1 MERPEMPQYTAESLI
16 LLKDLEST
24 TNKYLAEKARV
35 SQGTMRKM
43 INRQREVSER
53 AAESLSSSMDYPMAF
68 FEHSINAVPVVELTY
83 RHTSKSSVSE
93 LNAVATEYSILQETV
108 EKLENAIGVSP
119 DLEWIDAISPR
130 TEKISQD
137 DIECIASKTRKFL
150 GLNPSGCIG
159 NLTRCMERKAIVI
172 APLRTLTCQGG
183 AEHLH
188 SDGVT
193 YPGMTGSAAVIG
205 YSPDS
210 SKGDRERFTKAHEL
224 GHLILHRHRRP
235 NQYKDMERE
244 AHAFAGAILMPRD
257 DVRLLISPE
266 TMLSQLVK
274 LKSTWGM
281 SIASLISRAYQSGIF
296 SKDKWRSMYM
306 QLSARGWRKNEP
318 IHVGSEK
325 PILLNSL
332 IKRQYGDSNGLVDS
346 FALEEGLGIPFRYA
360 DIWSDGLQEQGSDLG
375 FTAMRF

>member
-1 MERPEMPQYTAESLI
+1 MPQYTAESLI
-16 LLKDLEST
+16 LLKDLEAT
-24 TNKYLAEKARV
+24 TNKCLAENARI
-35 SQGTMRKM
+35 SQSTMGKM

-53 AAESLSSSMDYPMAF
+53 TVESLSSSMDYPMAF

-93 LNAVATEYSILQETV
+93 LNAVATEYSMLQETV
-108 EKLENAIGVSP
+108 KKLENSIGISP
-119 DLEWIDAISPR
+119 DLEWMDALAPR

-137 DIECIASKTRKFL
+137 DIERLASKTREYL
-150 GLNPSGCIG
+150 GLNPSGRIG

-172 APLRTLTCQGG
+172 APLRTLTSLGG

-193 YPGMTGSAAVIG
+193 YPGMTDSAAVIG
-205 YSPDS
+205 YAPDS

-224 GHLILHRHRRP
+224 GHLILHRYRRP

-244 AHAFAGAILMPRD
+244 AHAFAGAILMPQD

-266 TMLSQLVK
+266 TMLSQLVQ

-318 IHVGSEK
+318 VHVGSEK

-332 IKRQYGDSNGLVDS
+332 IKRQYSDDKGLVDS
-346 FALEEGLGIPFRYA
+346 FALEEGLGVPFRYA
-360 DIWSDGLQEQGSDLG
+360 DVWSTGLQEQGSDLG
-375 FTAMRF
+375 FTVRRF